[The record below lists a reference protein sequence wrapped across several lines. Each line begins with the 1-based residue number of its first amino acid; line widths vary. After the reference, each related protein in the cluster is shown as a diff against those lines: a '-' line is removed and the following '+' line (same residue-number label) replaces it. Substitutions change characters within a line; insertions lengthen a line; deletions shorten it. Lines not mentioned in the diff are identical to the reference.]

1 MFPNPSGTMPRDSHW
16 HIQSRCGSL
25 NPGRQS
31 DLIQDNPIWLLIC
44 SLSYLMMSVISDL
57 KNSSVNWA
65 GKWQVTFSSDKSF
78 QVAVLSATWLDWSC
92 MCFCQGLQWPFQ
104 IFYQVLGGETFFSTF
119 FLRPSREWPDFQDHK
134 SSQVKRGNNTGYPSK
149 LSRRGKQTTNKTFR

>member
-1 MFPNPSGTMPRDSHW
+1 MQSDFISAIQYWSIATGEQVNYNRRINAEVSKFTTFAVFPNPSGTMPRDSHW

-44 SLSYLMMSVISDL
+44 SFSYLMMSVISDL

-65 GKWQVTFSSDKSF
+65 GKWQVTFFSDKSF
-78 QVAVLSATWLDWSC
+78 QVAVLSDWVEVVCVS
-92 MCFCQGLQWPFQ
+92 
-104 IFYQVLGGETFFSTF
+104 
-119 FLRPSREWPDFQDHK
+119 
-134 SSQVKRGNNTGYPSK
+134 VKVCND
-149 LSRRGKQTTNKTFR
+149 LFRYFIRY